1 MMRRNRAKHTKLS
14 AAQHYV
20 SSISPKT
27 PKHARLRQNIL
38 IAHPAEVDPLNFRL
52 AETQIPHR
60 FRVCGAGGQAGF
72 GVPVTALKF

>member
-1 MMRRNRAKHTKLS
+1 MMRRNRAKHNKLS
-14 AAQHYV
+14 LSRHHV
-20 SSISPKT
+20 NDNRRRR
-27 PKHARLRQNIL
+27 PKHARLRRNML